1 MSEPFELIVPGFLP
15 VLDRAFRPAAL
26 ANRAFRRRLAQSGAG
41 VPLVFG
47 FKRPDGSLSRFE
59 TRVFPEGHRHAGAN
73 LAYAERIFKF
83 LLWQRGGCKAYVGG
97 PRSVARHIQAC
108 YAPTGSRAFDYQ
120 FMGDQVYNTPFT
132 IVACDASQVP
142 AEQEIGKPLG
152 RHLDGCRIGFDLG
165 ASDRKASAV
174 IDGQAVYSEEVLWN
188 PRSQTDPGYHY
199 REIMAA
205 LTAAASKMPR
215 VDAIGGSVAGVI
227 VDNSV
232 RVASLFRGV
241 PRERYGEVHSL
252 FHRIRDQMGVPL
264 EIANDGDV
272 TALAGSMSLED
283 NGVLGIA
290 LGSSEAGG
298 YVNMDGNLTGWLN
311 ELAFAPVDYSPSAP
325 VEEWSG
331 DRGCGAL
338 YFSQQCVF
346 RLAPTVGIE
355 IPGDRAPAEK
365 LAFVQEKLEQ
375 GHPGAAQ
382 IWQTMGTYL
391 GYTVAHYADF
401 YQLKHVLV
409 LGRCTS
415 GSGGPLIVAGANQVL
430 GSEFPELARQLDIQL
445 PDEKSRRVGQSIAA
459 ASLPSLTRSAN
470 LAPRGATHF
479 QSALHLGSDNP
490 ASAAIS

>member
-1 MSEPFELIVPGFLP
+1 MSVPLELVAPRLSP
-15 VLDRAFRPAAL
+15 ALDRAFRPAAL
-26 ANRAFRRRLAQSGAG
+26 TNRAFRRQVDQSGVG

-47 FKRPDGSLSRFE
+47 LERPDGSLSRHE
-59 TRVFPEGHRHAGAN
+59 TQVFPDGHPHAGAN

-83 LLWQRGGCKAYVGG
+83 LLWQRGGCRTYVGG
-97 PRSVARHIQAC
+97 PRTVARHIQAC
-108 YAPTGSRAFDYQ
+108 YGPDGSRAFDYQ
-120 FMGDQVYNTPFT
+120 FMGDQVYNCTFT
-132 IVACDASQVP
+132 VVTCEASQVP
-142 AEQEIGKPLG
+142 AEKEIGKPLG

-174 IDGQAVYSEEVLWN
+174 IDGQAVYSEEVLWD
-188 PRSQTDPGYHY
+188 PRRQNDPGYHY

-205 LTAAASKMPR
+205 LTTAASKMPR

-241 PRERYGEVHSL
+241 PQERYDEVHSL
-252 FHRIRDQMGVPL
+252 FHRIRDEMGVPL

-272 TALAGSMSLED
+272 TALGGSMSLED

-290 LGSSEAGG
+290 LGSSEASG

-325 VEEWSG
+325 VEEWSR

-355 IPGDRAPAEK
+355 IPQDAVPAEK

-375 GHPGAAQ
+375 GHRGAAQ

-391 GYTVAHYADF
+391 GYAIAHYADF
-401 YQLKHVLV
+401 YRLKHVLV

-415 GSGGPLIVAGANQVL
+415 GTGGPLIVAGAHQVL
-430 GSEFPELARQLDIQL
+430 EAEFPDLVRRIDIQL
-445 PDEKSRRVGQSIAA
+445 PDEKSRRVGQAIAA
-459 ASLPSLTRSAN
+459 ASLPSAIRPQLRSD
-470 LAPRGATHF
+470 P
-479 QSALHLGSDNP
+479 
-490 ASAAIS
+490 